1 LEYKNSEIYDIKISD
16 FGFSCYFDPKLGLD
30 TNLGSALYMAPEIIK
45 GKNYNEKVDI
55 WSIGIITYMLLIGK
69 NPYPGKNK

>member
-45 GKNYNEKVDI
+45 GKNYN
-55 WSIGIITYMLLIGK
+55 
-69 NPYPGKNK
+69 

>member
-1 LEYKNSEIYDIKISD
+1 
-16 FGFSCYFDPKLGLD
+16 
-30 TNLGSALYMAPEIIK
+30 MAPEIIK